1 VTVDVREYLHL
12 TAATPDNG
20 PALDDVAMRRF
31 HLDAVALQREYPEL
45 LGTRRLTACPH
56 AHTTSPNRTR
66 GTLAA
71 FTHVNP
77 ARTTT

>member
-1 VTVDVREYLHL
+1 MVTVPE
-12 TAATPDNG
+12 
-20 PALDDVAMRRF
+20 LDDVQAMRRF

-56 AHTTSPNRTR
+56 DQPEPPR